1 MEATDRNS
9 INWTVIR
16 QQPKKDQFVEVSR
29 AVAREDWTITDLVL
43 GPSGIREQF
52 LAAAL
57 GMFDPAAKERDQNAA
72 VDRRFK
78 LRVLPGATVFRDNER
93 IEGADA
99 KPGDVIR
106 WHLGPVARN
115 ADGSPC
121 DARDISELARRG
133 LPTVL
138 SKHYRI
144 GSDGCIDVGVEHAY
158 QMITRYGQFV
168 SMPEF
173 SRKPIKGTDKT
184 PARRGLSNWWFT
196 EVRPGDENKRTRRG
210 RATEQDATPES
221 AE

>member
-16 QQPKKDQFVEVSR
+16 QQPKKDQFAEIQR
-29 AVAREDWTITDLVL
+29 AVFRDDWTMTDLVL

-52 LAAAL
+52 LASAL
-57 GMFDPAAKERDQNAA
+57 GMFDPGAKERDPNAA
-72 VDRRFK
+72 IDRRFK
-78 LRVLPGATVFRDNER
+78 LRVLPGATVYRDNDR

-106 WHLGPVARN
+106 WHLGPVTRN

-133 LPTVL
+133 LPTVQ
-138 SKHYRI
+138 SKHYKI
-144 GSDGCIDVGVEHAY
+144 DSTGCIDVGVEHAY
-158 QMITRYGQFV
+158 QMISRYGQFV

-173 SRKPIKGTDKT
+173 SRKPIKAQGDK
-184 PARRGLSNWWFT
+184 PARRGLSNWWFS
-196 EVRPGDENKRTRRG
+196 EVRPGDEQKRTRRG
-210 RATEQDATPES
+210 RTTETDAAPES